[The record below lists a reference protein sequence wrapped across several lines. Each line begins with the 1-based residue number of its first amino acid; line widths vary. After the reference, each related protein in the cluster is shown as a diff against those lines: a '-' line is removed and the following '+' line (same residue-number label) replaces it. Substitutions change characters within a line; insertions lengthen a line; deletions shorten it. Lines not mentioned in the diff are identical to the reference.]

1 MASRTRDWI
10 KFGSLLGVALLL
22 GLVFTSALNL
32 PARGSPADR
41 PALQASRPTVLP
53 AIQQVPRTPIPGAK
67 PAADLG
73 EAFVAV
79 AQHVKPTVV
88 FIQSERQERPS
99 ARRLPPGFE
108 EFFPQNRRPQVE
120 RGSGSGFIIS
130 SDGYILTNNH
140 VVADADRVEVRL
152 FDKREFT
159 ASVVG
164 RDAATDVAVIKID
177 AKDLPAAAFGN
188 SDSTRIGE
196 WVLAIGNPFG
206 EAFTFTVTAGIVSA
220 KGRLLRGL
228 EAEQYSIHD
237 FIQTDAAINPGNS
250 GGPLVNVHGDVIGIN
265 SAIASETGGYA
276 GYGFAIPI
284 NLARIVTEQLIAR
297 GYVERAVL
305 GISIRDAGEEDAAA
319 VGLDRIRGVVV
330 QDYSFGDTP
339 NASPAKKAGL
349 QPGDVIVALDGDS
362 VEYVAQLQQ
371 RVGFK
376 KPGETVR
383 VTVLRPG
390 GERKSYNVRL
400 AAAPRDRTDV
410 ATSQEPA
417 DDGARDEAARDER
430 LGIAVEPLT
439 ERQVGRSNRLRE
451 VLEQGGGLI
460 VTAVSAD
467 GPSYRRLFAAEDG
480 GPDIIVRVNDR
491 SVGSRADLTAALRG
505 AQSGQIVTLYVLT
518 RALNWQQR
526 VVRVRIP

>member
-10 KFGSLLGVALLL
+10 KFGSLLGVAVLL

-32 PARGSPADR
+32 PARGSPTDD
-41 PALQASRPTVLP
+41 PAPESRPTTIPVVQQLP
-53 AIQQVPRTPIPGAK
+53 RASIPAAK

-73 EAFVAV
+73 DAFVAV
-79 AQHVKPTVV
+79 AQHVQPTVV
-88 FIQSERQERPS
+88 FIQAERQERTTR
-99 ARRLPPGFE
+99 RRLPPGFE
-108 EFFPQNRRPQVE
+108 EFFPQNRRPPVE

-152 FDKREFT
+152 FDKRQF
-159 ASVVG
+159 AAKVVG

-177 AKDLPAAAFGN
+177 ATDLPAATLGN

-206 EAFTFTVTAGIVSA
+206 ENFTFTVTAGIVSA

-250 GGPLVNVHGDVIGIN
+250 GGPLVDVHGDVIGIN
-265 SAIASETGGYA
+265 SAIASETGSYA

-330 QDYSFGDTP
+330 QDYSFGDRP
-339 NASPAKKAGL
+339 DASPAKKAGI

-383 VTVLRPG
+383 VTVLREG
-390 GERKSYNVRL
+390 GQRRSFNVRL
-400 AAAPRDRTDV
+400 AAAPQDRTDV
-410 ATSQEPA
+410 ATRNEPSGNDA
-417 DDGARDEAARDER
+417 GNEGVREDR
-430 LGIAVEPLT
+430 LGIAFQPLS
-439 ERQVGRSNRLRE
+439 EDQVGRSARLRE
-451 VLEQGGGLI
+451 ILEQGGGLV
-460 VTAVSAD
+460 VTAVAPD
-467 GPSYRRLFAAEDG
+467 GPAYRRLFAEEDG
-480 GPDIIVRVNDR
+480 GPDIIVRLNDQA
-491 SVGSRADLTAALRG
+491 VGSRADLTAALRG
-505 AQSGQIVTLYVLT
+505 THSGDIVTLYVLT
-518 RALNWQQR
+518 RGLNWSQR
-526 VVRVRIP
+526 VVRIRIP